1 MTAIAPTTAPTTVPA
16 QLAARAVAAE
26 SHHGA
31 SARNRLPRLSCVIP
45 CYNEAPNLRLLLPI
59 LSEQLSACVDEW
71 EVILVNDGSRDD
83 TSAVFD
89 EWTHSPGFRAIEF
102 SRNFG
107 KEAALTAGLQV
118 ANGEVI
124 VLMDSDLQH
133 PPKLVPD
140 MVRQWQQGADV
151 VYALRANRDDESLFK
166 RVGTNAFYNLINAK
180 SRFQVPPDAGDFRL
194 MDRAVVDALLALPER
209 NRFMKGLYAW
219 VGFKSV
225 AIPYE
230 PAERAVGKT
239 HYNALKLI
247 AFSIDGLTAFTTW
260 PLRMA
265 SITGIV
271 MALIGFLYGIYVT
284 IDYLI
289 YGNSVSGW
297 TTIIVCLLF
306 FVGIQL
312 ISLGILG
319 EYIARIFEEVKNR
332 PLYVVRRS
340 LGRGLDMTAP
350 GHTGD

>member
-1 MTAIAPTTAPTTVPA
+1 MTVIAQPTP
-16 QLAARAVAAE
+16 
-26 SHHGA
+26 A
-31 SARNRLPRLSCVIP
+31 SARSRLPRLSCVIP
-45 CYNEAPNLRLLLPI
+45 CYNEAANLRLLLPV
-59 LSEQLSACVDEW
+59 LGKHLQACAVEW

-89 EWTHSPGFRAIEF
+89 EWTRHPGIRAIEF

-107 KEAALTAGLQV
+107 KEAALTAGLQA
-118 ANGEVI
+118 ANGEVV
-124 VLMDSDLQH
+124 VLMDADMQH
-133 PPKLVPD
+133 PPSLVSD
-140 MVRQWQQGADV
+140 MVQQWQSGADV

-166 RVGTNAFYNLINAK
+166 QLGTRAFYRLINAK

-194 MDRAVVDALLALPER
+194 MDRSVVDALLALPER

-230 PAERAVGKT
+230 PAERAVGT
-239 HYNALKLI
+239 SNYSALKLI

-260 PLRMA
+260 PLRVA
-265 SITGIV
+265 SIAGMV
-271 MALIGFLYGIYVT
+271 MALLAFVYGTYV
-284 IDYLI
+284 IVDFLI
-289 YGNSVSGW
+289 YGNKVSGW
-297 TTIIVCLLF
+297 TTIIVLLSF

-312 ISLGILG
+312 IGLGILG
-319 EYIARIFEEVKNR
+319 EYIARIFEEVKSR

-340 LGRGLDMTAP
+340 LGQGLDVSAP

>member
-1 MTAIAPTTAPTTVPA
+1 MTVIAQPTPSS
-16 QLAARAVAAE
+16 ARAQ
-26 SHHGA
+26 
-31 SARNRLPRLSCVIP
+31 LPRLSCVIP
-45 CYNEAPNLRLLLPI
+45 CYNEAANLRLLLPI
-59 LSEQLSACVDEW
+59 LAEQLRGCTSEW
-71 EVILVNDGSRDD
+71 EVVLVNDGSRDD

-89 EWTHSPGFRAIEF
+89 EWTHQPGFRAIEF

-107 KEAALTAGLQV
+107 KEAALTAGLQA
-118 ANGEVI
+118 ANGDVV
-124 VLMDSDLQH
+124 VLMDSDMQH
-133 PPKLVPD
+133 PPRFIPE
-140 MVRQWQQGADV
+140 MVKQWQSGSDV
-151 VYALRANRDDESLFK
+151 VYALRENRDDESLFK
-166 RVGTNAFYNLINAK
+166 QVGTRAFYRLINAK

-194 MDRAVVDALLALPER
+194 MDRAVVEALMALPER
-209 NRFMKGLYAW
+209 TRFMKGLYAW

-260 PLRMA
+260 PLRVA
-265 SITGIV
+265 SIAGMV
-271 MALIGFLYGIYVT
+271 MALMAFIYGSVVIV
-284 IDYLI
+284 DFLI
-289 YGNSVSGW
+289 YGNKVSGW
-297 TTIIVCLLF
+297 TTIIVLLSF

-312 ISLGILG
+312 IGLGILG

-340 LGRGLDMTAP
+340 LGRGLDVSVP

>member
-1 MTAIAPTTAPTTVPA
+1 MSLIVDPA
-16 QLAARAVAAE
+16 R
-26 SHHGA
+26 
-31 SARNRLPRLSCVIP
+31 SALPRLSCVIP

-59 LSEQLSACVDEW
+59 LGEQLARCSRQW

-89 EWTHSPGFRAIEF
+89 EWTQRPGFRAIEF

-107 KEAALTAGLQV
+107 KEAALTAGLQAAHGDV
-118 ANGEVI
+118 V
-124 VLMDSDLQH
+124 VLMDADMQH
-133 PPKLVPD
+133 PPALVAD
-140 MVRQWQQGADV
+140 MVKQWQGGVDV

-166 RVGTNAFYNLINAK
+166 QVGTRAFYRLINAK
-180 SRFQVPPDAGDFRL
+180 SRFEVPPDAGDFRL
-194 MDRAVVDALLALPER
+194 MDRSVVDALLAMPER

-219 VGFKSV
+219 VGFKSM

-239 HYNALKLI
+239 HYSALKLI

-271 MALIGFLYGIYVT
+271 MAFIGFLYGGYIVVDYV
-284 IDYLI
+284 LN
-289 YGNSVSGW
+289 GNSVSGW
-297 TTIIVCLLF
+297 TTIIVSLLF
-306 FVGIQL
+306 FVGLQL

-319 EYIARIFEEVKNR
+319 EYIARIFEEVKDR

-340 LGRGLDMTAP
+340 LGQGLETQASGRV
-350 GHTGD
+350 GHAVRTGTFGD

>member
-1 MTAIAPTTAPTTVPA
+1 MSPMTA
-16 QLAARAVAAE
+16 LAHLNLDHARAQ
-26 SHHGA
+26 
-31 SARNRLPRLSCVIP
+31 LPRLSCVIP
-45 CYNEAPNLRLLLPI
+45 CYNEAANLRLLLPI
-59 LSEQLSACVDEW
+59 LGEQLSRCAVEW
-71 EVILVNDGSRDD
+71 EVILVNDGSKDD

-89 EWTHSPGFRAIEF
+89 EWARQPGIRAIEF

-107 KEAALTAGLQV
+107 KEAALTAGLQA
-118 ANGEVI
+118 ANGDVV
-124 VLMDSDLQH
+124 VLMDADMQH
-133 PPKLVPD
+133 PPEIVAD
-140 MVRQWQQGADV
+140 MVKHWQGGADV

-166 RVGTNAFYNLINAK
+166 QLGTRAFYRLINAK

-194 MDRAVVDALLALPER
+194 MDRSVVDALLALPER

-219 VGFKSV
+219 VGYKSV

-230 PAERAVGKT
+230 PAERAVGKSN
-239 HYNALKLI
+239 YSALKLI

-260 PLRMA
+260 PLRVA
-265 SITGIV
+265 SIAGVV
-271 MALIGFLYGIYVT
+271 MALMAFVYGAFVVV
-284 IDYLI
+284 DYLI

-297 TTIIVCLLF
+297 TTIIVLLLF

-332 PLYVVRRS
+332 PLFVVRRS
-340 LGRGLDMTAP
+340 LGQGLDISAP

>member
-1 MTAIAPTTAPTTVPA
+1 MPASTPYFAVVPRHTLPT
-16 QLAARAVAAE
+16 
-26 SHHGA
+26 
-31 SARNRLPRLSCVIP
+31 LSCVIP
-45 CYNEAPNLRLLLPI
+45 CYNEAANLRLLLP
-59 LSEQLSACVDEW
+59 LLAEQLSQCSRQW

-83 TSAVFD
+83 TSEVLS
-89 EWTHSPGFRAIEF
+89 EWSKRPGFRAIEF

-107 KEAALTAGLQV
+107 KEAALTAGLDAAV
-118 ANGEVI
+118 GETV
-124 VLMDSDLQH
+124 VLMDADMQH
-133 PPKLVPD
+133 PPKLIAE
-140 MVRQWQQGADV
+140 MVQHWQSGADV

-166 RVGTNAFYNLINAK
+166 QLGTRAFYRLMNAK

-194 MDRAVVDALLALPER
+194 MDRAVVNALQALPER

-230 PAERAVGKT
+230 PAERASGVT
-239 HYNALKLI
+239 NYSALRLL

-260 PLRMA
+260 PLRFA
-265 SITGIV
+265 SIVGLV
-271 MALIGFLYGIYVT
+271 LAVLAFGYGAFVT
-284 IDYLI
+284 QDYI
-289 YGNSVSGW
+289 FHGNAVSGW

-332 PLYVVRRS
+332 PVYVVRRA
-340 LGRGLDMTAP
+340 LGQGLAQDTDASASEQP
-350 GHTGD
+350 RLGA

>member
-1 MTAIAPTTAPTTVPA
+1 MTPNAGGNRDNRGMTVSA
-16 QLAARAVAAE
+16 HHSVHARAE
-26 SHHGA
+26 
-31 SARNRLPRLSCVIP
+31 RPRLSCVIP
-45 CYNEAPNLRLLLPI
+45 CYNEAANLRLLLPI
-59 LSEQLSACVDEW
+59 LGQQLAQCAQEW

-89 EWTHSPGFRAIEF
+89 EWTRHPGIRAIEF

-107 KEAALTAGLQV
+107 KEAALTAGLQAAHGDV
-118 ANGEVI
+118 V
-124 VLMDSDLQH
+124 VLMDADMQH
-133 PPKLVPD
+133 PPHLVAD
-140 MVRQWQQGADV
+140 MVKQWADGADV

-166 RVGTNAFYNLINAK
+166 RVGTNAFYRLINAK

-194 MDRAVVDALLALPER
+194 MDRTVVDALLALPER

-230 PAERAVGKT
+230 PAERAVGT
-239 HYNALKLI
+239 SNYNALKLI

-260 PLRMA
+260 PLRVA
-265 SITGIV
+265 SIAGFV
-271 MALIGFLYGIYVT
+271 MALIAFLYGAFVVV
-284 IDYLI
+284 DFSL

-297 TTIIVCLLF
+297 TTIVVALMF

-312 ISLGILG
+312 IGLGILG

-340 LGRGLDMTAP
+340 LGKGLDLSMP

>member
-1 MTAIAPTTAPTTVPA
+1 MTVIAQPTPSS
-16 QLAARAVAAE
+16 ARAQ
-26 SHHGA
+26 
-31 SARNRLPRLSCVIP
+31 LPRLSCVIP
-45 CYNEAPNLRLLLPI
+45 CYNEAANLRLLLPI
-59 LSEQLSACVDEW
+59 LAEQLKGCTSEW

-89 EWTHSPGFRAIEF
+89 EWTRQPGFRAIEF

-107 KEAALTAGLQV
+107 KEAALTAGLQA
-118 ANGEVI
+118 ANGDVV
-124 VLMDSDLQH
+124 VLMDSDMQH
-133 PPKLVPD
+133 PPRFIPE
-140 MVRQWQQGADV
+140 MVKQWQSGSDV
-151 VYALRANRDDESLFK
+151 VYALRENRDDESLFK
-166 RVGTNAFYNLINAK
+166 QVGTRAFYRLINAK

-194 MDRAVVDALLALPER
+194 MDRAVVDALMALPER

-260 PLRMA
+260 PLRVA
-265 SITGIV
+265 SIAGMV
-271 MALIGFLYGIYVT
+271 MALMAFLYGSVVIV
-284 IDYLI
+284 DYLI
-289 YGNSVSGW
+289 YGNKVSGW
-297 TTIIVCLLF
+297 TTIIVLLSF

-312 ISLGILG
+312 IGLGILG
-319 EYIARIFEEVKNR
+319 EYIARIFEEVKSR

-340 LGRGLDMTAP
+340 LGRGLDVSAP